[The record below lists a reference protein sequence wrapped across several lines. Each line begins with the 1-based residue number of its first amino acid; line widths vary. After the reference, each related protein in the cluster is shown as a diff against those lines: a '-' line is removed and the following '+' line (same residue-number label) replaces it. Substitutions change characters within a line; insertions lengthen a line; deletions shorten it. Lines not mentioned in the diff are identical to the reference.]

1 MSSPPNHVPIGR
13 YKNTRCGFSTTGSLF
28 QPFSHHLPNLFSSS
42 CPQQPAV
49 TANPSVTIFPTSSPH
64 PVLNLLLSSL
74 HFLLW
79 PRLASTFLNL
89 NSPLL
94 KAIASWMGWCDTPY
108 SPLLKAIASW
118 MGWCDTPTR
127 QSEGQG
133 RVQRV
138 CVCVCVTRLHAS
150 LRGKEGY
157 SVCVYVYVC
166 VCLHVCTFVRV
177 RMRMCGKKCGG
188 ALTSFPSLI
197 LIMAALHLFSP
208 PIFPC
213 SWTSIS
219 EHCFC
224 CVMLLVLVL
233 SLTLFAT
240 IMVLTAAKK
249 HCTIMALTAAKKHN
263 NGILRW
269 TTFDGH
275 NCIKRRPYRD
285 PSLLRFLRESP

>member
-118 MGWCDTPTR
+118 MGWCDAPYSPLLKTIASRMGWCDAPYSPLLKAIASRMGWCDTPYSPLLKAKASWMGWCDTPTR

-138 CVCVCVTRLHAS
+138 CVCVCVCLFAC
-150 LRGKEGY
+150 L
-157 SVCVYVYVC
+157 YVC
-166 VCLHVCTFVRV
+166 ASAHAYV
-177 RMRMCGKKCGG
+177 
-188 ALTSFPSLI
+188 
-197 LIMAALHLFSP
+197 
-208 PIFPC
+208 
-213 SWTSIS
+213 W
-219 EHCFC
+219 
-224 CVMLLVLVL
+224 
-233 SLTLFAT
+233 
-240 IMVLTAAKK
+240 
-249 HCTIMALTAAKKHN
+249 
-263 NGILRW
+263 
-269 TTFDGH
+269 
-275 NCIKRRPYRD
+275 
-285 PSLLRFLRESP
+285 